1 MPHFVAVTFLGD
13 VEPRLQLQ
21 DDLLNPTSMLCARG
35 CSSWL
40 RQRACVPTGDRE
52 RASRMAWEVKHSGGP
67 KGEVGCWEGVHRM
80 GPEDYA
86 DVPKCMAERGREIQC
101 LALMLTFCSQYKL
114 WALPSLV
121 SPLDKSDQMFCYMQS
136 KEP

>member
-21 DDLLNPTSMLCARG
+21 DDLLNPTSMLYARG

-67 KGEVGCWEGVHRM
+67 KGEVG
-80 GPEDYA
+80 A
-86 DVPKCMAERGREIQC
+86 AGRECTAWGQRI
-101 LALMLTFCSQYKL
+101 MLTC
-114 WALPSLV
+114 PSAW
-121 SPLDKSDQMFCYMQS
+121 PREGEKSS
-136 KEP
+136 AWP